1 MINLVLLVFV
11 ILISTNEIGFFNSM
25 YGQQLGFIGIYIELG
40 IDLSL
45 KNFNI
50 ITFGYIKPRN

>member
-25 YGQQLGFIGIYIELG
+25 YGQLGFIGIYIELG

-45 KNFNI
+45 
-50 ITFGYIKPRN
+50 